1 MFNILPALRHMND
14 LPAVVAAMEAQP
26 DWVISTNTAHW
37 NADLAA
43 RTGLRIATPQDF
55 LFNLTPAT

>member
-1 MFNILPALRHMND
+1 MND
-14 LPAVVAAMEAQP
+14 LPAVVSAMEARP

-37 NADLAA
+37 NDELAA

-55 LFNLTPAT
+55 LLGLSTPI